1 MTTWV
6 TDLRHLPPVDEPG
19 VPAAA
24 ARRAEFV
31 RELVEAATARHVE
44 GSWCSA
50 VRCIA
55 RSGRKACGARIRVDH
70 AEAERVEWSCAACGD
85 NGVITGFEG
94 TEHDLS
100 RHRLR
105 KKKARVWGLDDES
118 RELLRAAT
126 THIPALRAVL
136 ARARPV
142 DSVPGL
148 LVVDGTVDEF
158 DEMYTLVEHLTDA
171 TRSRQRRALLDE
183 VRAGLCTA
191 IDGF

>member
-1 MTTWV
+1 RMTTWV

-31 RELVEAATARHVE
+31 RELAAAATARHVE

-50 VRCIA
+50 VRCLA
-55 RSGRKACGARIRVDH
+55 RSGRKECGAGIRVDH

-85 NGVITGFEG
+85 NCVILGFEG

-148 LVVDGTVDEF
+148 LVVDG
-158 DEMYTLVEHLTDA
+158 
-171 TRSRQRRALLDE
+171 
-183 VRAGLCTA
+183 
-191 IDGF
+191 